1 MTQEA
6 IKKVLD
12 KHAAELLTV
21 LESEVQT
28 RVFDLFTEISDAILA
43 ANYQRLAEADVER
56 RTWIAARAL
65 IRAHR
70 MEVNQ

>member
-1 MTQEA
+1 MTQDE
-6 IKKVLD
+6 IKKMTTN
-12 KHAAELLTV
+12 ELLTV
-21 LESEVQT
+21 LESEIQT
-28 RVFDLFTEISDAILA
+28 RVFDLFGEISDALLA

-70 MEVNQ
+70 MEVNP